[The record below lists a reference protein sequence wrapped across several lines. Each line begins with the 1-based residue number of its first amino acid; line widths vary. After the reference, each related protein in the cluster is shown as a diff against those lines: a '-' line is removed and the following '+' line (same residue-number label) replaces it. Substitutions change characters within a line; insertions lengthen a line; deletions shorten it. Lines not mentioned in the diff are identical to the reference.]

1 MTQSK
6 TEKHVSHSYRLKGNL
21 REGSIAGHLVRLT
34 IPMIWGIAA
43 IISFQLADMYFIGQL
58 GLEALAAITFT
69 FPVCYAFL
77 TFMIAM
83 GIAISSIVSRLIGEE
98 RKDETYIVT
107 THALMLAFIVG
118 AILCFLGFSVID
130 KIFTTMGANDSQLVL
145 IKDYMGIWLF
155 SVPLLIVP
163 MVGNSAIRAHG
174 NTLIPA
180 VVMTI
185 IALIN
190 IILDPILIFGLWGAP
205 EMGVQGAALATVIS
219 NFVALVVGIYIYI
232 RVFPIMSLQW
242 CCKLTGFISTAKKM
256 MVIAIPVGLTQA
268 IQPLVNAVVITL
280 LANYGSQAV
289 AAMGIASRIEA
300 FAFIALMAL
309 STGMAPVIGQNFGAN
324 KFDRVKET
332 LKKAITFS
340 CIWSFGI
347 AFIVAVAGSFIA
359 GFFTDDRDVI
369 HLTQLF
375 FWVVPFSYAFAHL
388 VTGWSS
394 AFNAM
399 GLPQKSL
406 MMIVVKMLI
415 LMIPAV
421 YIGNMFGII
430 GIFTAIAV
438 VNVVAGLFFHFWSKR
453 HLDYMSRA

>member
-6 TEKHVSHSYRLKGNL
+6 TENDVPHSYRLKGNL
-21 REGSIAGHLVRLT
+21 REGSITGHLVRLT
-34 IPMIWGIAA
+34 VPMIWGIAA
-43 IISFQLADMYFIGQL
+43 IISFQLADMYFIGRL
-58 GLEALAAITFT
+58 GVEALAAITFT
-69 FPVCYAFL
+69 FPVTYAFL
-77 TFMIAM
+77 TLMIAM
-83 GIAISSIVSRLIGEE
+83 GIAISSIISRLIGED
-98 RKDETYIVT
+98 RKDETYSVT

-118 AILCFLGFSVID
+118 AVLVVVGFTTID
-130 KIFTTMGANDSQLVL
+130 KIFVVMGASDSQLVL
-145 IKDYMGIWLF
+145 IKEYMGIWLF

-174 NTLIPA
+174 NTVLPA
-180 VVMTI
+180 IVMTV

-190 IILDPILIFGLWGAP
+190 IVLDPILIFGLLGAP
-205 EMGVQGAALATVIS
+205 EMGIQGAALATVIS
-219 NFVALVVGIYIYI
+219 NFIALITGIYIY
-232 RVFPIMSLQW
+232 VKVYPIMSLQW
-242 CCKLTGFISTAKKM
+242 CCKFKGFFSTAKKVM
-256 MVIAIPVGLTQA
+256 IIAIPVGLTQA
-268 IQPLVNAVVITL
+268 IQPIVNAVIIAL
-280 LANYGSQAV
+280 LASYGSEAV
-289 AAMGIASRIEA
+289 AAMGIASRVEA

-324 KFDRVKET
+324 KYDRVKET

-347 AFIVAVAGSFIA
+347 AFIVAVAGSFVA
-359 GFFTDDRDVI
+359 SLFTDNEEVI
-369 HLTQLF
+369 HLAQLF

-406 MMIVVKMLI
+406 MMIVVKMLV

-430 GIFTAIAV
+430 GIFSAIAL
-438 VNVVAGLFFHFWSKR
+438 VNIVAGLFFHFWSKR
-453 HLDYMSRA
+453 YLMRISQA